1 MASKSLIAVSTTLAT
16 ALLLVGCSPE
26 SALNDDAGQVV
37 EPTETSETNGS
48 DESSAGVGLDSLE
61 ADRLHDAVEPAAA
74 GTAYIEIEGERLD
87 FAGVECTADE
97 REGAEILQFI
107 VQGDTAYGRTELSL
121 RRGIGPD
128 LGFDYEEELV
138 QVTHIGG
145 TGGRELNDISNA
157 QNGGDEDGTTEWFRG
172 DGPDP
177 MIRIVGSE
185 VTATGTLAGL
195 PGAENPHEGEFVL
208 AAHCG

>member
-1 MASKSLIAVSTTLAT
+1 MAFKSLITVSTTLAT

-26 SALNDDAGQVV
+26 SASTDEPGQAI
-37 EPTETSETNGS
+37 EETESTETNANG
-48 DESSAGVGLDSLE
+48 ESATGGGLDSLE
-61 ADRLHDAVEPAAA
+61 ADSLHDAVEPAAA
-74 GTAYIEIEGERLD
+74 GTAYIEIAGERLD

-97 REGAEILQFI
+97 REGAETVQFI

-128 LGFDYEEELV
+128 LGFNYEEELV

-157 QNGGDEDGTTEWFRG
+157 QNGGDEDGSTEWFRG

-177 MIRIVGSE
+177 MIRIVGSDIS
-185 VTATGTLAGL
+185 ARGTLAGL

-208 AAHCG
+208 AANCG